1 MVKHKLLSLGMA
13 VVMALSMSVT
23 AFADDNTT
31 TISGNGKFSGSV
43 KATGTTDVPIISVT
57 VPSSAAFIIN
67 PYNIPFSMQVSTD
80 SLTELSG
87 AEDDPNLSIVSPT
100 YTVKS
105 TSGIG
110 LNVDV
115 KLTGAIPSGSK
126 ISLASKE
133 LTGKE
138 TSKSAFIYFEIKEQS
153 DSFKDSYEKANNQ
166 IVLSK
171 RATTRKSVCF
181 IPAGTE
187 SSPSEAECKF
197 FGSVA
202 ANPKTAWTE
211 NDKVTATIVFTFTP
225 VAGTGL

>member
-1 MVKHKLLSLGMA
+1 MA

-23 AFADDNTT
+23 TFADDNTT

-43 KATGTTDVPIISVT
+43 TATGTTNVPVIAVT
-57 VPSSAAFIIN
+57 VPSTAAFVIN
-67 PYNIPFSMQVSTD
+67 PYGIPYNIQVSTD
-80 SLTELSG
+80 SLTEISG
-87 AEDDPNLSIVSPT
+87 DEDDPDLSIVSPE
-100 YTVKS
+100 YTIKS
-105 TSGIG
+105 TSNIG

-115 KLTGAIPSGSK
+115 KLQATIPSGSK
-126 ISLASKE
+126 ISLASKD
-133 LTGKE
+133 LTGRE

-153 DSFKDSYEKANNQ
+153 DSFKDSYDKSNNQ

-197 FGSVA
+197 FGSVV